1 VDKSSKELTATSI
14 EVRDAI
20 ALLGLVP
27 TDERSACLV
36 RFIESA
42 QNAPISI
49 VSRGDRERLVARH
62 LIPSL
67 GALPFLPERGK
78 VLDIG
83 SGGGFPAIPLAIVR
97 PDLEFVL
104 VDSTRKKIDFLKE
117 SIRTVGLTNATAL
130 WARAEELAEKTD
142 FLGSF
147 ETVMARAV
155 AKLRELLPVIK
166 KLLALE
172 GKTILWK
179 GQNWRKEG
187 QLERFGFA
195 LEQELPLSDGSVLLV
210 LSQEKIERPRH
221 A

>member
-1 VDKSSKELTATSI
+1 VDNSLKKPTSRGMGI
-14 EVRDAI
+14 RDAI
-20 ALLGLVP
+20 APLGWVP

-36 RFIESA
+36 RFIESVLE
-42 QNAPISI
+42 APISI

-67 GALPFLPERGK
+67 GALPFLPEHGK

-83 SGGGFPAIPLAIVR
+83 SGGGFPAIPLAIAR

-104 VDSTRKKIDFLKE
+104 VDSTRKKVDFLNE
-117 SIRTVGLTNATAL
+117 TIRSISLTNATVM
-130 WARAEELAEKTD
+130 WVRAEELVED
-142 FLGSF
+142 PNFVGSF
-147 ETVMARAV
+147 QTVTARAV

-166 KLLALE
+166 KLLVPE
-172 GKTILWK
+172 GEAILWK
-179 GQNWRKEG
+179 GRNWRREG
-187 QLERFGFA
+187 QLQRFGFV

-210 LSQEKIERPRH
+210 LSQGENERPRH